1 MHVQCKPHQY
11 RFNLKTR
18 AAVQFYAFLSNAANC
33 ARHIM
38 ATERSVEFS
47 TDLVRFVNENRKK
60 QETFYL
66 LNRAGLSKKLRVAIA
81 KQSDKVGRHYFS
93 HQVLGRG

>member
-1 MHVQCKPHQY
+1 
-11 RFNLKTR
+11 
-18 AAVQFYAFLSNAANC
+18 
-33 ARHIM
+33 M

-93 HQVLGRG
+93 HQVLG

>member
-1 MHVQCKPHQY
+1 
-11 RFNLKTR
+11 
-18 AAVQFYAFLSNAANC
+18 
-33 ARHIM
+33 M

-93 HQVLGRG
+93 H